1 MDEENPSL
9 SSHLGSE
16 GHQCDTVSGSSCK
29 KDPGLWVVS
38 TFPLTLA
45 LLRVLEMHS
54 KGYLFASCLKLSNN
68 LLIKED
74 WKHST
79 SDLAIWGLHGPCCPR
94 TALRCPS
101 CARPALC
108 LLRDWALNH
117 RPAVEAFGL
126 LWAKVTSQKRR
137 SVFQRLSCQM
147 PFQLACRDGHTVHR
161 HCLSTCWVRALCSSG
176 LLVCVPLRP
185 ESCGAQSTAPPA
197 DYRRRKGKPVMR
209 LLLPD
214 ERKGRECPQPF
225 ISAQV

>member
-79 SDLAIWGLHGPCCPR
+79 SDLAIWGLQGPCCPR
-94 TALRCPS
+94 TALWREPS
-101 CARPALC
+101 AGGGGWGAL
-108 LLRDWALNH
+108 LEGWLRWEEYWEGHLGTQ
-117 RPAVEAFGL
+117 FKL
-126 LWAKVTSQKRR
+126 CMRR
-137 SVFQRLSCQM
+137 
-147 PFQLACRDGHTVHR
+147 
-161 HCLSTCWVRALCSSG
+161 
-176 LLVCVPLRP
+176 
-185 ESCGAQSTAPPA
+185 
-197 DYRRRKGKPVMR
+197 GKSPK
-209 LLLPD
+209 P
-214 ERKGRECPQPF
+214 
-225 ISAQV
+225 IS

>member
-79 SDLAIWGLHGPCCPR
+79 SDLAVWGLQGPCCPR
-94 TALRCPS
+94 TALGWPS

-108 LLRDWALNH
+108 LLRDWAPNR

-137 SVFQRLSCQM
+137 SVFQWLSCQM
-147 PFQLACRDGHTVHR
+147 PFQLACRDGHAGCGPCARAACWCV
-161 HCLSTCWVRALCSSG
+161 CPWGLSPAEPRAQ
-176 LLVCVPLRP
+176 R
-185 ESCGAQSTAPPA
+185 
-197 DYRRRKGKPVMR
+197 R
-209 LLLPD
+209 LLITGGGK
-214 ERKGRECPQPF
+214 ENR
-225 ISAQV
+225 